1 MSTGSFFTQR
11 EIHAKRAPE
20 RGHWESEAICSNA
33 DPSLFEF
40 NEADPEGSASLIE
53 TGIDTY
59 CLFCPVSDECLTNA
73 TDEDKTWTVRGGQK
87 PTLLTLGPIG
97 GEEVDG
103 FKRGDG
109 GRFITTEVEKRFEEY
124 VCKREHS
131 RERARITFRKN
142 GKPVIICLDCKK
154 VYESKRSGA
163 RLAAYNKK
171 RRDERAALRAARE
184 EKS

>member
-59 CLFCPVSDECLTNA
+59 CQFCPVSDECLINA

-103 FKRGDG
+103 FKRG
-109 GRFITTEVEKRFEEY
+109 RWWSVHHHR
-124 VCKREHS
+124 S
-131 RERARITFRKN
+131 REAFR
-142 GKPVIICLDCKK
+142 GV
-154 VYESKRSGA
+154 
-163 RLAAYNKK
+163 RLQ
-171 RRDERAALRAARE
+171 ERALSGEGKDHLPQERKAGHHLPRLQEGLREQA
-184 EKS
+184 